1 MVTEPKDYVLCTEE
15 ESDYRIEKL
24 DGWLHFIPAENRLA
38 RSLVRKHYR
47 FGGEQQG
54 IRSLH
59 CIAPAMYPALESE
72 GENARAF

>member
-1 MVTEPKDYVLCTEE
+1 MVAEPKDYVLCTEE

-54 IRSLH
+54 IR
-59 CIAPAMYPALESE
+59 
-72 GENARAF
+72 

>member
-1 MVTEPKDYVLCTEE
+1 MVTEPKDYALCTEE

-54 IRSLH
+54 IR
-59 CIAPAMYPALESE
+59 
-72 GENARAF
+72 

>member
-1 MVTEPKDYVLCTEE
+1 VVTEPKDYALCTEE

-24 DGWLHFIPAENRLA
+24 DGWLHFIPAKNCLA

-54 IRSLH
+54 IR
-59 CIAPAMYPALESE
+59 
-72 GENARAF
+72 